1 MKSPEP
7 DQPPSIA
14 SVPAALDAVAV
25 AAEDGRMYRPALV
38 ALVAGTVGALSAIY
52 CTQPILPL
60 LSSYFRVDAPTA
72 GLTIS
77 LMTSALAPSLLFYGP
92 LSDRVGR
99 KPILVGT
106 CAAMALPSV
115 GAMLAPS
122 FGWLLAWRI
131 AQGVLAGGISA
142 VALAYIAD
150 EFPRRLV
157 GVAVG
162 AYTSALVIAALV
174 GRVGGGLLT
183 ELFGWRGMF
192 AVFAVLAVLG
202 AVLFATSLPP
212 STGFRR
218 THNLWGA
225 YIGSGRHLRNPR
237 LLGVFAVGFAI
248 LFSFL
253 SFFTYLSYHLAA
265 PPFNLPLWAL
275 TLIYATYLT
284 GLIGPFAG
292 NVSTHIGRRPVLVT
306 GLLILVL
313 GLLLTLSQSLW
324 IVIAGCIVLGTGMFS
339 AQSAANAYV
348 SDQAHSGRGAA
359 SAFYLFFYYAGG
371 SVGVQLVGWVWTRE
385 GWPAVV
391 GASAAAALIA
401 AIIAATV
408 CRDTPHLGTPPP
420 EGPI

>member
-1 MKSPEP
+1 
-7 DQPPSIA
+7 
-14 SVPAALDAVAV
+14 
-25 AAEDGRMYRPALV
+25 V
-38 ALVAGTVGALSAIY
+38 ALVVGTVGALSAIY

-60 LSSYFRVDAPTA
+60 LSSYFGIDAPTA

-106 CAAMALPSV
+106 CAGLAFPSL
-115 GAMLAPS
+115 GAMLAPT
-122 FGWLLAWRI
+122 FGWLLVCRI
-131 AQGVLAGGISA
+131 AQGILAGGISA

-150 EFPRRLV
+150 EFPRPLV
-157 GVAVG
+157 GMAVG
-162 AYTSALVIAALV
+162 AYTSALVAAALV

-192 AVFAVLAVLG
+192 GVFAALALVG
-202 AVLFATSLPP
+202 AFLFATWLPR

-218 THNLWGA
+218 AHNLWGA
-225 YIGSGRHLRNPR
+225 YVGTGVHLRNPR
-237 LLGVFAVGFAI
+237 LLGIFAVGFAI

-265 PPFNLPLWAL
+265 PPFNLPLWGL
-275 TLIYATYLT
+275 TLIYGVYLT
-284 GLIGPFAG
+284 GLIGPFTG
-292 NVSTHIGRRPVLVT
+292 NLSTRIGRRPVLVT

-313 GLLLTLSQSLW
+313 GLLITLSQSLW
-324 IVIAGCIVLGTGMFS
+324 AVTAGCVVLGFGMF
-339 AQSAANAYV
+339 AAHSAANAYV

-359 SAFYLFFYYAGG
+359 SGFYLFSYYVGG
-371 SVGVQLVGWVWTRE
+371 SVGVQVVGWLWTRD

-391 GASAAAALIA
+391 GTSAVTALVAAL
-401 AIIAATV
+401 IAATV
-408 CRDTPHLGTPPP
+408 CRDTPHVEAPSP
-420 EGPI
+420 EGLV